1 MFAPEFVF
9 SIASAVVADRYI
21 RSNLEIETIA
31 HKVSIFLQLNY
42 SGENAQ
48 SIRTTAEEFM
58 HSMLEAGI
66 DNADVILLNYQY
78 EKFVY
83 KGNGKLRNWSPL
95 LGDPLQSIK
104 KRLYTPKSINRDFK
118 AFVYRTK
125 QSGAYNCPDGWSL
138 SNQAS
143 CSFLKDMGNL
153 EVTAFDILALG
164 NQTGM

>member
-1 MFAPEFVF
+1 M
-9 SIASAVVADRYI
+9 VADRYLS
-21 RSNLEIETIA
+21 SNLEIETIA

-42 SGENAQ
+42 SDENAQ

-58 HSMLEAGI
+58 HSMLEADI

-138 SNQAS
+138 SNQVS

>member
-9 SIASAVVADRYI
+9 SIASAMVADRYLS
-21 RSNLEIETIA
+21 SNLEIETIA

-42 SGENAQ
+42 SDENAQ

-138 SNQAS
+138 SNQVS
-143 CSFLKDMGNL
+143 CSILKDMGNL

>member
-1 MFAPEFVF
+1 
-9 SIASAVVADRYI
+9 
-21 RSNLEIETIA
+21 
-31 HKVSIFLQLNY
+31 
-42 SGENAQ
+42 
-48 SIRTTAEEFM
+48 
-58 HSMLEAGI
+58 
-66 DNADVILLNYQY
+66 
-78 EKFVY
+78 
-83 KGNGKLRNWSPL
+83 

-138 SNQAS
+138 SNQVS

>member
-9 SIASAVVADRYI
+9 SIASAMVADRYLS
-21 RSNLEIETIA
+21 SNLEIETIA

-42 SGENAQ
+42 SDENAQ

-83 KGNGKLRNWSPL
+83 KGNGKPRNWSPL

-138 SNQAS
+138 SNQVS

>member
-9 SIASAVVADRYI
+9 SIASAMVADRYLS
-21 RSNLEIETIA
+21 SNLEIETIA

-42 SGENAQ
+42 SDENAQ

-125 QSGAYNCPDGWSL
+125 QSGAYNCPYGWLL
-138 SNQAS
+138 SNQTS

>member
-1 MFAPEFVF
+1 M
-9 SIASAVVADRYI
+9 VADRYLS
-21 RSNLEIETIA
+21 SNLEIETIA

-42 SGENAQ
+42 SDENAQ

-138 SNQAS
+138 SNQVS

>member
-9 SIASAVVADRYI
+9 SIASAMVADRYLS
-21 RSNLEIETIA
+21 SNLAIETIA

-42 SGENAQ
+42 SDENAQ

-138 SNQAS
+138 SNQVS

>member
-1 MFAPEFVF
+1 MFAPEFIF

-21 RSNLEIETIA
+21 KSNLEIETIA

-48 SIRTTAEEFM
+48 NIKTTAEEFM
-58 HSMLEAGI
+58 HSMLEADI

-95 LGDPLQSIK
+95 LEILCK
-104 KRLYTPKSINRDFK
+104 ALKRGFIH
-118 AFVYRTK
+118 
-125 QSGAYNCPDGWSL
+125 Q
-138 SNQAS
+138 NQ
-143 CSFLKDMGNL
+143 
-153 EVTAFDILALG
+153 
-164 NQTGM
+164 

>member
-9 SIASAVVADRYI
+9 SIASAMVADRYFS
-21 RSNLEIETIA
+21 SNLEIETIA

-42 SGENAQ
+42 SDENAQ

-83 KGNGKLRNWSPL
+83 KGNVKLRNWSPL

-138 SNQAS
+138 SNQVS

>member
-9 SIASAVVADRYI
+9 SIASAMVADRYLS
-21 RSNLEIETIA
+21 SNLEIETIA

-42 SGENAQ
+42 SDENAQ

-138 SNQAS
+138 SNQVS

>member
-9 SIASAVVADRYI
+9 SIASAMVADRYLS
-21 RSNLEIETIA
+21 SNLEIETIA

-42 SGENAQ
+42 SDENAQ

-83 KGNGKLRNWSPL
+83 
-95 LGDPLQSIK
+95 
-104 KRLYTPKSINRDFK
+104 
-118 AFVYRTK
+118 
-125 QSGAYNCPDGWSL
+125 
-138 SNQAS
+138 
-143 CSFLKDMGNL
+143 
-153 EVTAFDILALG
+153 
-164 NQTGM
+164 

>member
-9 SIASAVVADRYI
+9 SIASAMVADRYLS
-21 RSNLEIETIA
+21 SNLEIETIA

-42 SGENAQ
+42 SDENAQ

-95 LGDPLQSIK
+95 LGDPLQNIK

-138 SNQAS
+138 SNQVS

-164 NQTGM
+164 NQTSM

>member
-9 SIASAVVADRYI
+9 SIASAMVADRYLS
-21 RSNLEIETIA
+21 SNLEIETIA

-42 SGENAQ
+42 SDENAQ

-66 DNADVILLNYQY
+66 DNADVILLNYRY

-138 SNQAS
+138 SNQVS

>member
-1 MFAPEFVF
+1 M
-9 SIASAVVADRYI
+9 VADRYLS
-21 RSNLEIETIA
+21 SNLEIETIA

-42 SGENAQ
+42 SDENAQ

-125 QSGAYNCPDGWSL
+125 QSGAYNCPSGWSL
-138 SNQAS
+138 NNQKSSNQTS
-143 CSFLKDMGNL
+143 M
-153 EVTAFDILALG
+153 
-164 NQTGM
+164 

>member
-1 MFAPEFVF
+1 MFAPEFIF

-21 RSNLEIETIA
+21 NSNLEIETIA

-42 SGENAQ
+42 SDENAQ

-138 SNQAS
+138 SNQVS

>member
-9 SIASAVVADRYI
+9 SIASAMVADRYLS
-21 RSNLEIETIA
+21 SNLEIETIA
-31 HKVSIFLQLNY
+31 HKVSLFLQLNY
-42 SGENAQ
+42 SDENAQ

-138 SNQAS
+138 SNQVS

>member
-1 MFAPEFVF
+1 
-9 SIASAVVADRYI
+9 
-21 RSNLEIETIA
+21 
-31 HKVSIFLQLNY
+31 
-42 SGENAQ
+42 
-48 SIRTTAEEFM
+48 M
-58 HSMLEAGI
+58 HSMLEADI

-95 LGDPLQSIK
+95 FRDPLQSIK
-104 KRLYTPKSINRDFK
+104 KSLYTPKSISRDFK

-125 QSGAYNCPDGWSL
+125 QSGAYNCPYGWLL
-138 SNQAS
+138 SNQTS

>member
-1 MFAPEFVF
+1 M
-9 SIASAVVADRYI
+9 VADRYLS
-21 RSNLEIETIA
+21 SNIEIETIA

-42 SGENAQ
+42 SDENAQ

-138 SNQAS
+138 SNQVS

>member
-9 SIASAVVADRYI
+9 SIASAMVADRYLS
-21 RSNLEIETIA
+21 SNLEIETIA

-42 SGENAQ
+42 SDENAQ

-138 SNQAS
+138 SNQVS
-143 CSFLKDMGNL
+143 CSLLKDMGNL

>member
-9 SIASAVVADRYI
+9 SIASAMVADRYLS
-21 RSNLEIETIA
+21 SNLEIETIA

-42 SGENAQ
+42 SDENAQ

-78 EKFVY
+78 EKFLY

-138 SNQAS
+138 SNQVS

>member
-9 SIASAVVADRYI
+9 SIASAMVADRYLS
-21 RSNLEIETIA
+21 SNLEIETIA

-42 SGENAQ
+42 SDENAQ

-95 LGDPLQSIK
+95 FRDPLQSIK
-104 KRLYTPKSINRDFK
+104 KRLYTPKSISRDFK

-138 SNQAS
+138 SNQVS

-153 EVTAFDILALG
+153 EVNAFDILTSS
-164 NQTGM
+164 NQAGM

>member
-9 SIASAVVADRYI
+9 SIASAMVADRYLS
-21 RSNLEIETIA
+21 SNLEIETIA

-42 SGENAQ
+42 SDENAQ

-104 KRLYTPKSINRDFK
+104 KRLHTPKSINRDFK

-138 SNQAS
+138 SNQVS

>member
-9 SIASAVVADRYI
+9 SIASAMVADRYLS
-21 RSNLEIETIA
+21 SNLEIETIA

-42 SGENAQ
+42 SDENAQ

-95 LGDPLQSIK
+95 LGDPLQSKK

-138 SNQAS
+138 SNQVS

>member
-9 SIASAVVADRYI
+9 SIASAMVADRYLS
-21 RSNLEIETIA
+21 SNLEIETIA

-42 SGENAQ
+42 SDENAQ

-58 HSMLEAGI
+58 HSMLEADI

-95 LGDPLQSIK
+95 FRDPLQSIK
-104 KRLYTPKSINRDFK
+104 KRLYTPKSISRDFK

-125 QSGAYNCPDGWSL
+125 QSGAYNCPYGWLL
-138 SNQAS
+138 SNQTS

-153 EVTAFDILALG
+153 EVNAFDILTSS
-164 NQTGM
+164 NQAGM

>member
-9 SIASAVVADRYI
+9 SIASAMVADRYLS
-21 RSNLEIETIA
+21 SNLEIETIA

-42 SGENAQ
+42 SDENAQ

-58 HSMLEAGI
+58 HSMLEADI

-138 SNQAS
+138 SNQVS